1 VPEAAKAGAHAAR
14 PHAFFLETR
23 GRGRRFALHHAAQG
37 QAGRVPP
44 RAAIVHA
51 HAFGEE
57 MNKSRRM
64 AALQARAFARLGL
77 DVLQVD
83 LAGCGDSDLE
93 WADIGWQDWVD
104 DIAEAAA
111 WLGSR
116 VDAPLWLWGQ
126 RVGALVATAAA
137 AQCGQLAGPLGLLFW
152 QPVLQGRQAAQQFL
166 RLKAAAAAID
176 DGGAKAAMAALR
188 AQIDAG
194 HCVEVAGYRLPPA
207 LLRGLE
213 AATLE
218 PPPAPPGPLL
228 WLEVSPRDTP
238 ELLPASRPAVER
250 WRQAGWQVQAR
261 AVGGPAFW
269 QTTEIEDAPALVDAS
284 GHALA
289 EALAERVVA

>member
-1 VPEAAKAGAHAAR
+1 MPELARAGAPAVR
-14 PHAFFLETR
+14 PQAFFLETR
-23 GRGRRFALHHAAQG
+23 GRGRRFALLHHA
-37 QAGRVPP
+37 QAGDGQTAP
-44 RAAIVHA
+44 RGAVLQA

-64 AALQARAFARLGL
+64 AALQARALARLGFS
-77 DVLQVD
+77 VLQLD
-83 LAGCGDSDLE
+83 LAGCGDSEHE
-93 WADIGWQDWVD
+93 WIDIGWQDWVED
-104 DIAEAAA
+104 LVEAAG
-111 WLGSR
+111 WLAERTDG
-116 VDAPLWLWGQ
+116 PLWLWGQ
-126 RVGALVATAAA
+126 RVGALLAAA
-137 AQCGQLAGPLGLLFW
+137 AAPRLDRPVDLLFW

-166 RLKAAAAAID
+166 RLKAAAAID

-269 QTTEIEDAPALVDAS
+269 QTTEIEDAPALVDACC
-284 GHALA
+284 
-289 EALAERVVA
+289 EALALPVEA